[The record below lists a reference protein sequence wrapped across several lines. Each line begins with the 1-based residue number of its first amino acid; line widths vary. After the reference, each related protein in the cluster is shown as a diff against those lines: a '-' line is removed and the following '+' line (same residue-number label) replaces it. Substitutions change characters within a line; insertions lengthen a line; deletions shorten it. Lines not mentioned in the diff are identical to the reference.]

1 MRPQGS
7 WMRGEH
13 GLAGGVVSPEAP
25 GAQFGEPERWRA
37 HGPSV
42 ERRLESW
49 SEILAATHIS
59 FDVRETPRTPTD
71 FQGAVVRRRLGNL
84 MLVDC
89 VASPFLGVHH
99 DGMAN
104 PTGNENILGFQ
115 FVCKGVELVR
125 EQSRQV
131 ALRPGDVVLWDGLQP
146 TEVEIVEPFYK
157 RTLMFPRDE
166 VFALCPRLAEAN
178 APPALDPNGPARL
191 LVRYMNAL
199 ALELPQ
205 LETGARIAAANAALE
220 LLRAA
225 VEPRLPTNRA
235 AEREALRAD
244 IRRYVRTHLQDAELG
259 PASIAQA
266 YAMSVR
272 ALHALF
278 EDTDASV
285 ATLVRTERLARC
297 REDLQQANGG
307 SVTEIAFRWGFCDA
321 AHFSRVFKRQFGAT
335 PSEVRHAA
343 IAAEA
348 LRAT

>member
-1 MRPQGS
+1 
-7 WMRGEH
+7 MRGEH
-13 GLAGGVVSPEAP
+13 GLAGAVVSPEPP
-25 GAQFGEPERWRA
+25 GSHFGQPERWRA
-37 HGPSV
+37 HGASV

-59 FDVRETPRTPTD
+59 FEVRETPRTPTD

-166 VFALCPRLAEAN
+166 VFALCPRLAEADV
-178 APPALDPNGPARL
+178 PIG
-191 LVRYMNAL
+191 L
-199 ALELPQ
+199 A
-205 LETGARIAAANAALE
+205 
-220 LLRAA
+220 
-225 VEPRLPTNRA
+225 
-235 AEREALRAD
+235 
-244 IRRYVRTHLQDAELG
+244 
-259 PASIAQA
+259 
-266 YAMSVR
+266 
-272 ALHALF
+272 
-278 EDTDASV
+278 
-285 ATLVRTERLARC
+285 
-297 REDLQQANGG
+297 
-307 SVTEIAFRWGFCDA
+307 
-321 AHFSRVFKRQFGAT
+321 
-335 PSEVRHAA
+335 
-343 IAAEA
+343 
-348 LRAT
+348 

>member
-1 MRPQGS
+1 
-7 WMRGEH
+7 MRGRR
-13 GLAGGVVSPEAP
+13 GLAEAP
-25 GAQFGEPERWRA
+25 EGAGPPGPQVCEPERWRA
-37 HGPSV
+37 HGSSV
-42 ERRLESW
+42 QRRLDSW
-49 SEILAATHIS
+49 AEILAATHIS
-59 FDVRETPRTPTD
+59 FDVRETARTPAE
-71 FQGAVVRRRLGNL
+71 FQGAVMRRRLGPL

-89 VASPFLGVHH
+89 AASPFLGFRRHA
-99 DGMAN
+99 MIS
-104 PTGNENILGFQ
+104 PTAGNENILGFQ

-125 EQSRQV
+125 ESNREV

-166 VFALCPRLAEAN
+166 VLALCPRLAEAD
-178 APPALDPNGPARL
+178 ALPALDPNGPARL

-199 ALELPQ
+199 AAELPQ

-225 VEPRLPTNRA
+225 VEPRLPTSRA
-235 AEREALRAD
+235 AERAALRAD
-244 IRRYVRTHLQDAELG
+244 VRHYVRTHLQDAALG
-259 PASIAQA
+259 PTSIAQA

-272 ALHALF
+272 ALHSLF
-278 EDTDASV
+278 EDADASV
-285 ATLVRTERLARC
+285 ATLVRSERLARC
-297 REDLQQANGG
+297 REDLQRPNGG

-321 AHFSRVFKRQFGAT
+321 AHFSRVFKREFGAT

-343 IAAEA
+343 VAAEA